1 MTGIVSLRVVQYTN
15 CATVHDNPALV
26 LLLLRKLLLEITR
39 GLVVIYSRLNNCS
52 LS

>member
-1 MTGIVSLRVVQYTN
+1 MMGIVPLRVVHCTTY
-15 CATVHDNPALV
+15 ATAPDNPALV

-39 GLVVIYSRLNNCS
+39 GLVVKYGRLNS